1 MDGRRTG
8 ESEQAHIARLND
20 EIERLRGQVEF
31 ERASLRSAFQ
41 EMREYDKQ
49 IEWLRK
55 ELQGQ
60 ALGEKE

>member
-8 ESEQAHIARLND
+8 ESEQAHIARLNN